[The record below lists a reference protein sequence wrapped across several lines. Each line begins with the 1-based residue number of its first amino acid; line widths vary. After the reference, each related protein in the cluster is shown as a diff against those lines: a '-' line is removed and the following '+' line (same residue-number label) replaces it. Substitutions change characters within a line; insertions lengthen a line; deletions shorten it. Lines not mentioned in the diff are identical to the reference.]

1 MMRNNE
7 LACEIMHKLSVH
19 DEDFDYTP
27 VVDRH
32 ADSVK
37 SRIRVSNSRIT
48 GSFIIHMRKWSGCNA
63 RDVRARDI

>member
-1 MMRNNE
+1 MRNNE

-19 DEDFDYTP
+19 DEDFDYTA

-48 GSFIIHMRKWSGCNA
+48 GSFIIHMRK
-63 RDVRARDI
+63 